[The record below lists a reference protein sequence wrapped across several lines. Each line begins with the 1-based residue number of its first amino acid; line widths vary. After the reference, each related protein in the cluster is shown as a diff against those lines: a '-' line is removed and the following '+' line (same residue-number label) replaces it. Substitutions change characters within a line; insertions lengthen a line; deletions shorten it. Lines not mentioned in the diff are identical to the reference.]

1 MKYVQNFFIDG
12 QPRHVASPDNS
23 HIVVI
28 ESTAYD
34 AMSSFQVQMLLRH
47 KHILVT
53 GCPQKGVQFDAK
65 GLRTLAN
72 LDAPIDI
79 QGKA

>member
-1 MKYVQNFFIDG
+1 MDLT
-12 QPRHVASPDNS
+12 
-23 HIVVI
+23 
-28 ESTAYD
+28 EYD
-34 AMSSFQVQMLLRH
+34 AMSVSGVQTILRH

-53 GCPQKGVQFDAK
+53 GYPKTNVQFDAR

-79 QGKA
+79 QGKQ